1 MVEDER
7 RLASAVRRGLTAE
20 GFVVDVA
27 HDGVDGLHQA
37 REGGYDAVVLDLM
50 LPGLS
55 GYQVCERLRAERNWV
70 PVLILSAK
78 DGEYDQADGLDL
90 GADDYMT
97 KPFSY
102 VVLAAR
108 LRALLRRGARPR
120 PAVLAA
126 GDLSPRPG
134 GPDRPPRRYRHRADR
149 PGVRAARVPD
159 AAGRPGGARRRN
171 CSSTSGIPMRSAT
184 STSSRSTRGMCDAR
198 STPRSGK
205 MPCRRCAGQATGSP
219 PTAARDRARRKRAAV
234 AGWWRR
240 RSLRARL
247 TLITSA
253 GLAVALALAA
263 LLLASALR
271 SALINGLDGSA
282 RQGAVEVATLL
293 DQGRLPS
300 PVPVPPDTVTVQVL
314 DAAGRIVNVSPGADR
329 LVPMLA
335 PAQAREAARTGRA
348 RMLAGPPLGMPSLLR
363 VVAVPARGQHVVIAA
378 VSFAQVHDSLATL
391 ARALFIGTPLLFG
404 LLALAIWLVT
414 GYTLRPIAELRRG
427 AAEVTGTGVPRDLPV
442 PPARDEVRS
451 LAVTLNDMLS
461 RLADAQQRQR
471 DLVSDTAHELRSPI
485 ASIRAQLEVAL
496 DHPDGLD
503 WAETARDVHADTLRL
518 ARLAEDLLLLA
529 RLDGQHPA
537 ARPGRPGRAVRLG
550 RGGLR
555 HGPGP
560 GAGPTSTEPCVVAGD
575 PDALRRL
582 LVNLLDNA
590 VRHAASQVC
599 VSVSA
604 EAGWAVLTVT
614 DDGPGIPASD
624 RERVFGRFAR
634 LDNARDRTGEEGAG
648 LGLAIVRSTAEAHGG
663 SVSLSDAASGSAGP
677 GLRAVVRLP
686 LTS

>member
-1 MVEDER
+1 
-7 RLASAVRRGLTAE
+7 
-20 GFVVDVA
+20 
-27 HDGVDGLHQA
+27 
-37 REGGYDAVVLDLM
+37 
-50 LPGLS
+50 
-55 GYQVCERLRAERNWV
+55 
-70 PVLILSAK
+70 
-78 DGEYDQADGLDL
+78 
-90 GADDYMT
+90 
-97 KPFSY
+97 
-102 VVLAAR
+102 
-108 LRALLRRGARPR
+108 
-120 PAVLAA
+120 
-126 GDLSPRPG
+126 
-134 GPDRPPRRYRHRADR
+134 
-149 PGVRAARVPD
+149 
-159 AAGRPGGARRRN
+159 
-171 CSSTSGIPMRSAT
+171 
-184 STSSRSTRGMCDAR
+184 
-198 STPRSGK
+198 
-205 MPCRRCAGQATGSP
+205 
-219 PTAARDRARRKRAAV
+219 V

-263 LLLASALR
+263 VLLASAVR
-271 SALINGLDGSA
+271 SALINGLDVSA
-282 RQGAVEVATLL
+282 RQGAVEVAALL

-314 DAAGRIVNVSPGADR
+314 DASGRIVDVSPGADR
-329 LVPMLA
+329 LVPML
-335 PAQAREAARTGRA
+335 PPGQARAAARTRQA

-378 VSFAQVHDSLATL
+378 VSFAQVHESLATL

-414 GYTLRPIAELRRG
+414 GYTLRPIAALRRG
-427 AAEVTGTGVPRDLPV
+427 AAEVTGTGGPRALPV
-442 PPARDEVRS
+442 PPARDEVRL

-461 RLADAQQRQR
+461 RLAEAQQRQR

-496 DHPDGLD
+496 DYPDGVD

-529 RLDGQHPA
+529 RLDGQPLRRATVDLCGLCSSA
-537 ARPGRPGRAVRLG
+537 AAGYATARVPVRASVLVADGDR
-550 RGGLR
+550 
-555 HGPGP
+555 
-560 GAGPTSTEPCVVAGD
+560 CVVAGD

-599 VSVSA
+599 VSVRS

-614 DDGPGIPASD
+614 DDGPGIPAAD
-624 RERVFGRFAR
+624 RERVFGRFTR

-663 SVSLSDAASGSAGP
+663 SASLDDAVPDGTGP
-677 GLRAVVRLP
+677 GLRVVVRLP